1 MIAIDF
7 GLKRIGIA
15 WKCEMMSVIL
25 PLPAIK
31 FANVAQVAD
40 ELRGILSAKNAKIL
54 VVGQVREE
62 LQGALDEILDALNFG
77 GEIAFV
83 NENLSSAE
91 AETHI
96 NGRKKSKKLRKDGTL
111 DSLSAMIILERYL
124 NVLSL

>member
-7 GLKRIGIA
+7 GLKRIGVA

-25 PLPAIK
+25 PLPAIR
-31 FANVAQVAD
+31 FASVAQVAD

-54 VVGQVREE
+54 VVGQVRKE
-62 LQGALDEILDALNFG
+62 LQGALDEILGALNFS

-83 NENLSSAE
+83 DENLSSAE
-91 AETHI
+91 AESHI
-96 NGRKKSKKLRKDGTL
+96 NGRKRSKKLRKDGTL

-124 NVLSL
+124 SAK

>member
-7 GLKRIGIA
+7 GLKRIGVA
-15 WKCEMMSVIL
+15 WRCGTSLIL

-31 FANVAQVAD
+31 FASVMQVAS
-40 ELRGILSAKNAKIL
+40 ELQSIISAKKARIL
-54 VVGQVREE
+54 VVGQVRKE
-62 LQGALDEILDALNFG
+62 LQGALDEILDALNFS

-83 NENLSSAE
+83 DENLSSIE
-91 AETHI
+91 AQSHI

-124 NVLSL
+124 NAK

>member
-7 GLKRIGIA
+7 GLKRIGVA

-25 PLPAIK
+25 PLPAIR
-31 FANVAQVAD
+31 FASVAQVAD

-54 VVGQVREE
+54 VVGQVRKE
-62 LQGALDEILDALNFG
+62 LQGALDEILGALNFS

-83 NENLSSAE
+83 DENLSSIE
-91 AETHI
+91 AESHI

-124 NVLSL
+124 SAK

>member
-7 GLKRIGIA
+7 GLKRIGVA

-25 PLPAIK
+25 PLPAIR
-31 FANVAQVAD
+31 FANAMQVAD

-62 LQGALDEILDALNFG
+62 LQGALDEILDALNFS

-83 NENLSSAE
+83 DENLSSIE

-124 NVLSL
+124 SAK

>member
-7 GLKRIGIA
+7 GLKRIGVA

-25 PLPAIK
+25 PLPAIR
-31 FANVAQVAD
+31 FVSVAQVAS

-54 VVGQVREE
+54 VVGQVRDE
-62 LQGALDEILDALNFG
+62 LQGALDEILNMLNFD
-77 GEIAFV
+77 GEIVFID
-83 NENLSSAE
+83 ENLSSAE

-124 NVLSL
+124 KEK